1 MRHFWTANNLYNKYY
16 SKFLNENINKPNNMR
31 KIEEIE
37 SQIKDLLKE
46 VESLKKQEPK
56 FEAGKW
62 YVVTSVNNYKYLFNY
77 QSTTNNQYIGFG
89 YNYKLESW
97 ITSPLMETNQLQ
109 SITPATPS
117 EIETAL
123 IAEAKRR
130 GFKDNLIIKDAK
142 YKEKSPPQFGHYRYI
157 ADQDGLTNDMSWV
170 YYQGQWA
177 EIIQEDKIMIGDA
190 IAEFRDGGVWFN
202 RHQYS
207 KKELQSLVEIFDNH
221 ADQIKSI
228 NVGCNGQY
236 KVDYDM
242 LNKLLNNCK

>member
-1 MRHFWTANNLYNKYY
+1 
-16 SKFLNENINKPNNMR
+16 MR

-46 VESLKKQEPK
+46 VENLKKQEPK
-56 FEAGKW
+56 FEVGKW

-177 EIIQEDKIMIGDA
+177 EIIQEDKIMIGGYEVEKIEKGGIKIGCKKMNIESVTSIKNFMDKYN
-190 IAEFRDGGVWFN
+190 FTKVSFDGIEV
-202 RHQYS
+202 
-207 KKELQSLVEIFDNH
+207 SLET
-221 ADQIKSI
+221 I
-228 NVGCNGQY
+228 N
-236 KVDYDM
+236 KI
-242 LNKLLNNCK
+242 LAKL